1 MEESRQGGTVDHPQQ
16 DYTHY
21 NFDEEYDLDR
31 VPYWFFGAGHTA
43 PGYPHKPLYEWTWVN
58 HCNRGFRYAADKL
71 SLPYSLGLDFR
82 SYFGYELIRCGLPS
96 EKVKKERSSTF
107 REGISPMIENFDEL
121 YNQSN
126 EELMGYYREL
136 KVFDVENASWFE
148 LELLLER
155 LMDLDKRM
163 WEIHMYFN
171 CGLGAVYCLFE
182 DLCRELLDID
192 DKHPLFL
199 KLLAGF
205 HNKGIEVDRKMFV
218 LSQRIKELGLVDLF
232 SGRETASELFPKV
245 ETSENGRQWL
255 KEFNA
260 FLWEDG
266 WRSNLFFEY
275 ETSWIEDPT
284 PAIITMRQ
292 FLKYDTFRPDELRPK
307 LEAERKQAEEE
318 ILSRVQP
325 DQRAWFKTLM
335 NVAQKFSFEN
345 EDHQYYNESYCFAL
359 TRYLLL
365 KVAARMVAVGT
376 LDEAEDIFFLVP
388 EEIHKGLADPET
400 YRLQHNVNSHKRQW
414 EANKKIVPPPFFGTV
429 SIEEAGR
436 LLFEGKEPLLTKVSI
451 GEFVVPRPE
460 LKADLL
466 GLCGCS
472 GVAEGTARVVMAP
485 EYLDAVQPGD
495 ILVAPSTSGPWTA
508 VFSLLKGVVIDRG
521 GTLSHAA
528 IVGREYGIPVVANV
542 MEGTTKIKSG
552 QRIKVDGN
560 VGAVYILD

>member
-1 MEESRQGGTVDHPQQ
+1 MDHPQQ

-21 NFDEEYDLDR
+21 NFDEKYDLDR

-43 PGYPHKPLYEWTWVN
+43 PGYPHKPLFEWVWVN

-82 SYFGYELIRCGLPS
+82 SYHGYELIRCGLPS
-96 EKVKKERSSTF
+96 EKVKKERTPKF
-107 REGISPMIENFDEL
+107 RDGMKPILEDFDAL
-121 YNQSN
+121 WAQAK

-136 KVFDVENASWFE
+136 KAFDVENASWFE
-148 LELLLER
+148 LELLVER
-155 LMDLDKRM
+155 LLALDKRM

-171 CGLGAVYCLFE
+171 CGPGAAYGLFE
-182 DLCRELLDID
+182 ELCRETLGLD

-199 KLLAGF
+199 KLLAGVE
-205 HNKGIEVDRKMFV
+205 HKGTEVDRKLFN
-218 LSQRIKELGLVDLF
+218 LSQRIKELGLVEEL
-232 SGRETASELFPKV
+232 SGREKASELFPKL
-245 ETSENGRQWL
+245 EKSENGRQWL
-255 KEFNA
+255 KELNA

-284 PAIITMRQ
+284 PGIVTLRQ
-292 FLKYDTFRPDELRPK
+292 FMKTDTFGPDELRPRLEK
-307 LEAERKQAEEE
+307 ERKEAEAE

-325 DQRAWFKTLM
+325 EQRDWFKTLM
-335 NVAQKFSFEN
+335 NIAQKYSFQN
-345 EDHQYYNESYCFAL
+345 EDHQYYCEAYCYAL

-365 KVAARMVAVGT
+365 KIADRMVAAGT
-376 LDEAEDIFFLVP
+376 LDDAEDIFFLVP

-400 YRLQHNVNSHKRQW
+400 YRLQHNVNSHKLQW
-414 EANKKIVPPPFFGTV
+414 EENKKMVPPPFIGTV

-436 LLFEGKEPLLTKVSI
+436 LLFEGREPLLTKVSI
-451 GEFVVPRPE
+451 GEVVPPKPE
-460 LKADLL
+460 LKADLV